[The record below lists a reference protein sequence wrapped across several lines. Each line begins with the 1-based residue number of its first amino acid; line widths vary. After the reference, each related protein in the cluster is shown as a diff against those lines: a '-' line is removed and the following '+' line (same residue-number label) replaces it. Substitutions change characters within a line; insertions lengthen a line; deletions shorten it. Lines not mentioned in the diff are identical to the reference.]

1 VVRVLQIGSSD
12 IGGQSIRT
20 KRAFDRHAPGWVC
33 DSVVR
38 NRNYIDYPVDRP
50 FADAP
55 TLARRADVVHAHNSF
70 KAARQAGALNKPLVI
85 THHGTRYRRD
95 PAGIL
100 AEQHAAG
107 ALGLVSTLDLWLLAP
122 GDTEWSPAPYDLGWL
137 ASMRRPVNDGVLR
150 IGHAPTDRAVKST
163 DAVLAACRK
172 LARDTRVEV
181 VLIER
186 QSWRQCL
193 AAKARCDIF
202 VDQVLLGYGNNA
214 VEAWGMGIPV
224 VCGAADD
231 TLGEYERRFGS
242 LPFVQADEGSIYEAL
257 TVLADPAARARW
269 RERGLEHVHRWHDD
283 ATVVAQLQDIYLRAA
298 ERAS

>member
-1 VVRVLQIGSSD
+1 MRVLNIGSSD

-33 DSVVR
+33 HSVVR
-38 NRNYIDYPVDRP
+38 NRNYIDYPVDQP
-50 FADAP
+50 FTAAAG
-55 TLARRADVVHAHNSF
+55 LARDADVVHAHNSF

-95 PAGIL
+95 PVGIL
-100 AEQHAAG
+100 GEQRAAK
-107 ALGLVSTLDLWLLAP
+107 ALGLVSTLDLWLIAP
-122 GDTEWSPAPYDLGWL
+122 EETEWSPAPYDLDWL
-137 ASMRRPVNDGVLR
+137 ASMRRPVDDGVLR
-150 IGHAPTDRAVKST
+150 IGHAPTDRAIKST
-163 DAVLAACRK
+163 DAVLAACAK
-172 LARDTRVEV
+172 LGRELPVEV

-193 AAKARCDIF
+193 EQKARVDIF

-231 TLGEYERRFGS
+231 TLTEYDRRFGG
-242 LPFVQADEGSIYEAL
+242 LPFCPADEGSIYEAL
-257 TVLADPAARARW
+257 ATLADPGPRAAWAR
-269 RERGLEHVHRWHDD
+269 RGVEHVRRWHDD
-283 ATVVAQLQDIYLRAA
+283 ATVVTDLQDVYRRAA
-298 ERAS
+298 ESR

>member
-1 VVRVLQIGSSD
+1 MRVLNIGSSD

-33 DSVVR
+33 HSVVR
-38 NRNYIDYPVDRP
+38 NRNYIDYPTDRP
-50 FADAP
+50 FHEAP
-55 TLARRADVVHAHNSF
+55 ALARRADVVHAHNSF

-100 AEQHAAG
+100 GEQRAAK

-122 GDTEWSPAPYDLGWL
+122 DETEWSPAPYDLGWL
-137 ASMRRPVNDGVLR
+137 AGMRRPVDDGVLR
-150 IGHAPTDRAVKST
+150 IGHAPTDRAIKST
-163 DAVLAACRK
+163 DAVLAACAK
-172 LARDTRVEV
+172 LGRELPVEV

-186 QSWRQCL
+186 QSWQRCL
-193 AAKARCDIF
+193 EQKARVDIF

-231 TLGEYERRFGS
+231 TLAEYERRFGS
-242 LPFVQADEGSIYEAL
+242 LPFALADEGTIYEAL
-257 TVLADPAARARW
+257 VQLADPVQRTVWSR
-269 RERGLEHVHRWHDD
+269 RGLEHVQRWHDD
-283 ATVVAQLQDIYLRAA
+283 AAVVTQLQDIYLRAV